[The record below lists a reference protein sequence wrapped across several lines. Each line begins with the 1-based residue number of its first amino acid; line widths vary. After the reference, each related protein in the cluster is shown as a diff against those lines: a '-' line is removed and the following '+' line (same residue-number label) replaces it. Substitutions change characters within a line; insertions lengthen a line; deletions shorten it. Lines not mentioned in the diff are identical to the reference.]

1 MCEPMTALKIGMS
14 LMSTM
19 MAQSAEQDKVDEEN
33 QRRRDLAIRTRNEA
47 DRSARLELEQVAN
60 RESEEAIARS
70 IEGTKAQK
78 DSLRASAAAKVSAAE
93 GGVSGVSVDSLISD
107 YNRNFAEFNH
117 QLDITEEFQ
126 RRQSSYDTD
135 VVDHKRQSRYD
146 NSTPSYLDGPSAM
159 GAIGGL
165 AGSAI
170 GAYGKWKAS
179 QTPVATTR
187 TNSWGSATG
196 QSGYTYL
203 EV

>member
-1 MCEPMTALKIGMS
+1 
-14 LMSTM
+14 MSTM

-70 IEGTKAQK
+70 IEGTKARK
-78 DSLRASAAAKVSAAE
+78 DSLRASAAAKVSASE
-93 GGVSGVSVDSLISD
+93 GGVSGVSVDALIND

-126 RRQSSYDTD
+126 RRQSRYDTD

-170 GAYGKWKAS
+170 GAYGKWKGKQAAV
-179 QTPVATTR
+179 TTTR
-187 TNSWGSATG
+187 TNSWGAATG

-203 EV
+203 EI